1 MLRRTVET
9 DAEVGKLMTLRHRF
23 IVPFQGEK
31 DSVAGLSLGIFPRL
45 ATTHDVKA
53 WHDKAPIV

>member
-1 MLRRTVET
+1 
-9 DAEVGKLMTLRHRF
+9 MTLRHRF